1 MEIHPVFHV
10 SKLAPY
16 VSNEF
21 NQKKKL
27 NEMPPIIINEEEHY
41 EVEAILDSKFMGKK
55 LKYRVSFLGYDSTYD
70 LWLPED
76 NLDGCKR
83 LIKEY
88 HEKFPNKP
96 RPRNMTKSKVAMLE
110 VEESSPRGRILLPL
124 RVIGEERS
132 IVWTKRI
139 GAKTRDQSVESPVVN
154 TRDQSGESSVAVIG
168 SSEIDIYFGMF
179 DCDCTNCT
187 NNGH

>member
-1 MEIHPVFHV
+1 M
-10 SKLAPY
+10 
-16 VSNEF
+16 
-21 NQKKKL
+21 
-27 NEMPPIIINEEEHY
+27 
-41 EVEAILDSKFMGKK
+41 
-55 LKYRVSFLGYDSTYD
+55 SFLGYDSTYD

-88 HEKFPNKP
+88 HEKFPNKS

-132 IVWTKRI
+132 VVWTKRI
-139 GAKTRDQSVESPVVN
+139 GAKTRDQSVELL
-154 TRDQSGESSVAVIG
+154 
-168 SSEIDIYFGMF
+168 
-179 DCDCTNCT
+179 
-187 NNGH
+187 